1 MSRFYTTTIF
11 LVLIGLGAGL
21 SLEGLMRWLVLGL
34 LLGVYIVIL
43 VIGVSIL
50 KFNFFVKSTCRGET
64 TTRHV
69 ALTFDDGPDPAA
81 TPKLLETLN
90 RHGIKAAFFPIGS
103 KVNDHPEIAKQ
114 MDQQGHILG
123 NHTFRHAWWTNFM
136 MGGALERE
144 IGRAQGAV
152 EAAIGKVPVYFRPP
166 MGLTNPHLKRTL
178 RTHGLSVIGWDVRG
192 YDTRASSEKVIKRV
206 LKKIRN
212 GSIILLHDAGK
223 EPALLVSQIDALI
236 HEIKAHKYTF
246 SGLEDITGIGPYHTR
261 DRVPTPQSR
270 IISRAWHES
279 GAGGRRGRLRRFF
292 AQVLSS
298 SAYVKGAN
306 QERANL
312 DVFKTRPSRRFL
324 IGIGLVLFSYV
335 LGWPMVGLF
344 SFLAAYFQAPALLI
358 FGPAFYGFSFLI
370 WAFGV
375 YLAGLDSIKYAHI
388 VLRWSLRKAVEK
400 NLNQELEGPR
410 KDRPA

>member
-1 MSRFYTTTIF
+1 MSRFYITTIF

-21 SLEGLMRWLVLGL
+21 SLDGLMRWLVLGL
-34 LLGVYIVIL
+34 LLSAYIVIL
-43 VIGVSIL
+43 VIGVAIL
-50 KFNFFVKSTCRGET
+50 KFNFFVKATCRGET
-64 TTRHV
+64 ATRHV

-90 RHGIKAAFFPIGS
+90 RHGIKAGFFPIGS
-103 KVNDHPEIAKQ
+103 KVKDYSEIIKQ
-114 MDQQGHILG
+114 IDQQGHILG

-144 IGRAQGAV
+144 IGMAQGAI

-166 MGLTNPHLKRTL
+166 MGLTNPHLKRGL
-178 RTHGLSVIGWDVRG
+178 RKHGLSVIGWDVRS
-192 YDTRASSEKVIKRV
+192 YDTGASSEKVMKRV

-212 GSIILLHDAGK
+212 GSIILFHDVGK
-223 EPALLVSQIDALI
+223 EPSHLVSQIETLI
-236 HEIKAHKYTF
+236 REIKSHKYTF
-246 SGLEDITGIGPYHTR
+246 SGLEDITGIEPYHTQER
-261 DRVPTPQSR
+261 APRPQSH

-279 GAGGRRGRLRRFF
+279 GSGGRRGRLRRFF
-292 AQVLSS
+292 AQVLAS
-298 SAYVKGAN
+298 SAYVKGAI

-312 DVFKTRPSRRFL
+312 DIFKTRPSRRFL

-358 FGPAFYGFSFLI
+358 FGPAFYGFSYLI
-370 WAFGV
+370 WAFGI
-375 YLAGLDSIKYAHI
+375 YLAGRDSIKYAHI

-400 NLNQELEGPR
+400 NLNQELESPR